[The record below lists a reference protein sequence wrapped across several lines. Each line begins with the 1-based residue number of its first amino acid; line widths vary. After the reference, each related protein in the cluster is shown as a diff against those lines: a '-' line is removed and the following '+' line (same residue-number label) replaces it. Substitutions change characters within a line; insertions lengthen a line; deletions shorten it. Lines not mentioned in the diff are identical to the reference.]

1 MIFIESSVFTIQ
13 IERLLADEEYAALQD
28 YLARRPEAGDLIRD
42 SGGLR
47 KVRWKTQGR
56 GKRGGVRVI
65 YYYVV
70 ARAQIRM
77 LLIYRK
83 GLKDD
88 LSPKEKAV
96 LRSINEHWQR

>member
-1 MIFIESSVFTIQ
+1 MIFVESPIFT
-13 IERLLADEEYAALQD
+13 EELKRLLADDDYAALQE
-28 YLARRPEAGDLIRD
+28 YLSLRPEAGDLIKD

-65 YYYVV
+65 YYYVF

-77 LLIYRK
+77 LMIYRK

-88 LSPKEKAV
+88 LSPKERLV
-96 LRSINEHWQR
+96 LRRLNGHWQQ